1 MNIVLEYEKI
11 IRVIDSCK
19 NLGQCETAAK
29 MLSLWKER
37 NGKRNIIVSY
47 SRAELKLQW
56 KKKYLNQ

>member
-1 MNIVLEYEKI
+1 MNTTLEYEKI

-37 NGKRNIIVSY
+37 NEKKNITVSY
-47 SRAELKLQW
+47 SRAELKLEW
-56 KKKYLNQ
+56 KKKSFNQ

>member
-1 MNIVLEYEKI
+1 MNTTLEYEKI

-37 NGKRNIIVSY
+37 NEKKNITVSY
-47 SRAELKLQW
+47 SRAELKLEW
-56 KKKYLNQ
+56 KKKSLNQ

>member
-1 MNIVLEYEKI
+1 MNTVLEYEKI

-19 NLGQCETAAK
+19 NLGQCETATK

-37 NGKRNIIVSY
+37 NGRRNIIVSY

>member
-1 MNIVLEYEKI
+1 MNTTLEYEKI

-37 NGKRNIIVSY
+37 NEKKNITVSY
-47 SRAELKLQW
+47 SRTELKLEW
-56 KKKYLNQ
+56 KKKSFNQ

>member
-1 MNIVLEYEKI
+1 
-11 IRVIDSCK
+11 
-19 NLGQCETAAK
+19 

-37 NGKRNIIVSY
+37 NGRRNIIVSY